1 MMLLS
6 FVPLNLLDFEGF
18 ACRFHIFKTDKD
30 FAVKEL
36 EKTLVFLFALT
47 QEAIVEIA
55 VFWRVNSYKVSAT
68 LVLKHGLNN
77 YDHLFG
83 GKLKELAQVF
93 FLDPVHMVL
102 SFDQLNQF
110 FND

>member
-1 MMLLS
+1 
-6 FVPLNLLDFEGF
+6 
-18 ACRFHIFKTDKD
+18 
-30 FAVKEL
+30 
-36 EKTLVFLFALT
+36 
-47 QEAIVEIA
+47 
-55 VFWRVNSYKVSAT
+55 
-68 LVLKHGLNN
+68 
-77 YDHLFG
+77 LFG

>member
-18 ACRFHIFKTDKD
+18 ACRFYIFKTDKD

-55 VFWRVNSYKVSAT
+55 VF
-68 LVLKHGLNN
+68 
-77 YDHLFG
+77 
-83 GKLKELAQVF
+83 
-93 FLDPVHMVL
+93 
-102 SFDQLNQF
+102 
-110 FND
+110 